1 MARTNND
8 RLTAKGAS
16 SRLVALAGVGLI
28 SAPAWLQESER
39 VKETGAYEL
48 VELWPKA
55 VAAPGYVR
63 GLAVWCVRDSPDRI
77 FLLGRGELK
86 LPNTPARGVQRDVGS
101 LGQQAIEPAP

>member
-1 MARTNND
+1 MLRLIRRRMARTNND
-8 RLTAKGAS
+8 RLTAKGAFFPT
-16 SRLVALAGVGLI
+16 LVALAGVGLI

-63 GLAVWCVRDSPDRI
+63 GLAVWCVRGFS
-77 FLLGRGELK
+77 
-86 LPNTPARGVQRDVGS
+86 
-101 LGQQAIEPAP
+101 